1 MIELIGFEKEYS
13 DLLKRYKS
21 NNLPNSIL
29 IHGLSGIGKRTFLNK
44 LVKNILNIEF
54 KDSNLN
60 HHLNLFKNNTHPNIK
75 IIEKENDS
83 KTGKIKS
90 NITIDQ
96 IRRLKTFLNSTTT
109 IQNSSK
115 IVIVDSADY
124 LNISSANSMLKILE
138 EPKEN
143 SYIFLISNQISLL
156 LPTIRSRCLKIKFN
170 THNLSNFTN
179 IIKDKIDEIS
189 NEEIN
194 FYFELTYGSP
204 GTTILYYNNDFLDIF
219 QLSIKCL
226 LSSDLDDN
234 KINLSN
240 ILSKLSNDEFNNY
253 LSMLKF
259 ILIFANRLKL
269 NRDYKSLVNIPNYL
283 ELESLSA
290 NLTKKNLIDRFD
302 YLTNK
307 QKELFSLNLD
317 KKIFILNF
325 LTPIK

>member
-1 MIELIGFEKEYS
+1 MIELIGFEKEYN

-54 KDSNLN
+54 KDNNLD

-75 IIEKENDS
+75 IIEKEIDS

-96 IRRLKTFLNSTTT
+96 IRRLKTFLNSTSI

-143 SYIFLISNQISLL
+143 TYIFLISNQISLL

-170 THNLSNFTN
+170 THNLTNFTN
-179 IIKDKIDEIS
+179 IIKDNIDEIS

-226 LSSDLDDN
+226 LSNDLDDD

-240 ILSKLSNDEFNNY
+240 ILSKLTNDEFNNY

-259 ILIFANRLKL
+259 ILIVANKLKV
-269 NRDYKSLVNIPNYL
+269 NRDDKSLVNMPNYL
-283 ELESLSA
+283 ELESLST

-302 YLTNK
+302 YLTNN

-325 LTPIK
+325 LTQ

>member
-1 MIELIGFEKEYS
+1 MVKLIGFEKEYS

-44 LVKNILNIEF
+44 LVKNIINIEF
-54 KDSNLN
+54 KDSNLD

-75 IIEKENDS
+75 IIEKEIDS

-90 NITIDQ
+90 NITIEQ

-143 SYIFLISNQISLL
+143 TYIFLISNQISLL
-156 LPTIRSRCLKIKFN
+156 LPTIRSRCLKIKLN
-170 THNLSNFTN
+170 THNLTNYTN
-179 IIKDKIDEIS
+179 IIKDNIDEIS

-226 LSSDLDDN
+226 LSNDLDHD

-240 ILSKLSNDEFNNY
+240 IFSKLTNDEFNNY

-259 ILIFANRLKL
+259 ILIVANKLKV
-269 NRDYKSLVNIPNYL
+269 NRDNKSLINIPNYL
-283 ELESLSA
+283 ELESLST
-290 NLTKKNLIDRFD
+290 NLTKKNIIDRFD
-302 YLTNK
+302 YLTNN
-307 QKELFSLNLD
+307 QKELLSLNLD

-325 LTPIK
+325 LTQ

>member
-13 DLLKRYKS
+13 DLLNRYES

-44 LVKNILNIEF
+44 LVKNIINIEF
-54 KDSNLN
+54 KDNN
-60 HHLNLFKNNTHPNIK
+60 VDHHLNLFKNNTHPNIK
-75 IIEKENDS
+75 IIEKEIDS
-83 KTGKIKS
+83 KTGKIKT

-96 IRRLKTFLNSTTT
+96 IRRLKTFLNSTSI

-115 IVIVDSADY
+115 IVIIDSADY

-143 SYIFLISNQISLL
+143 TYIFLISNQISLL

-170 THNLSNFTN
+170 THNLTNFTN
-179 IIKDKIDEIS
+179 IIKNNIDEIS

-226 LSSDLDDN
+226 LSNDLDDD

-240 ILSKLSNDEFNNY
+240 ILSKFTNDEFNNY

-259 ILIFANRLKL
+259 ILIVANKLKV
-269 NRDYKSLVNIPNYL
+269 NRDDKSLVNMPNYL
-283 ELESLSA
+283 ELESLST
-290 NLTKKNLIDRFD
+290 NLSKKNLIDRFD
-302 YLTNK
+302 YLTNN

-325 LTPIK
+325 LTQ

>member
-1 MIELIGFEKEYS
+1 MKKSID
-13 DLLKRYKS
+13 DLLNRYKS

-54 KDSNLN
+54 KDNN
-60 HHLNLFKNNTHPNIK
+60 VDHHLNLFKNNTHPNIK
-75 IIEKENDS
+75 IIEKEIDS
-83 KTGKIKS
+83 KTGKIKT

-96 IRRLKTFLNSTTT
+96 IRRLKTFLNSTSI

-115 IVIVDSADY
+115 IVIIDSADY

-143 SYIFLISNQISLL
+143 TYIFLISNQISLL

-170 THNLSNFTN
+170 THNLTNFTN
-179 IIKDKIDEIS
+179 IIKNNIDEIS

-226 LSSDLDDN
+226 LSNDLDDD

-240 ILSKLSNDEFNNY
+240 ILSKLTNDEFNNY

-259 ILIFANRLKL
+259 ILIVANKLKV
-269 NRDYKSLVNIPNYL
+269 NRDDKSLVNMPNYL
-283 ELESLSA
+283 ELESLST

-302 YLTNK
+302 YLTNN

-325 LTPIK
+325 LTQ

>member
-13 DLLKRYKS
+13 ELLNRYES

-44 LVKNILNIEF
+44 LVKNIINIEF
-54 KDSNLN
+54 KDNN
-60 HHLNLFKNNTHPNIK
+60 VDHHLNLFKNNTHPNIK
-75 IIEKENDS
+75 IIEKEIDS
-83 KTGKIKS
+83 KTGKIKN

-96 IRRLKTFLNSTTT
+96 IRRLKTFLNSTSL
-109 IQNSSK
+109 IQDSSK
-115 IVIVDSADY
+115 IVIIDSADY
-124 LNISSANSMLKILE
+124 LNSSSANSMLKILE

-143 SYIFLISNQISLL
+143 TYIFLISNQISLL

-170 THNLSNFTN
+170 THNLTNFTN
-179 IIKDKIDEIS
+179 IIKNNIDEIS

-226 LSSDLDDN
+226 LSNDLDDD

-240 ILSKLSNDEFNNY
+240 ILSKLTNDEFNNY

-259 ILIFANRLKL
+259 ILIVANKLKV
-269 NRDYKSLVNIPNYL
+269 NRDDKSLVNMPNYL
-283 ELESLSA
+283 ELESLST
-290 NLTKKNLIDRFD
+290 NLSKKNLIDRFD
-302 YLTNK
+302 YLTNN

-325 LTPIK
+325 LTQ

>member
-1 MIELIGFEKEYS
+1 MIELIGFEKEYR
-13 DLLKRYKS
+13 DLLNRYET

-44 LVKNILNIEF
+44 LVKNIINIEF
-54 KDSNLN
+54 KDNN
-60 HHLNLFKNNTHPNIK
+60 VDHHLNLFKNNTHPNIK
-75 IIEKENDS
+75 IIEKEIDN
-83 KTGKIKS
+83 KTGKIKT

-96 IRRLKTFLNSTTT
+96 IRRLKTFLNSTSI

-115 IVIVDSADY
+115 IVIIDSADY

-143 SYIFLISNQISLL
+143 NYIFLISNQISLL

-170 THNLSNFTN
+170 THNLTNFTN
-179 IIKDKIDEIS
+179 IIKDNIDEIS

-226 LSSDLDDN
+226 LSNDLDDD

-240 ILSKLSNDEFNNY
+240 ILSKLTNDEFNNY

-259 ILIFANRLKL
+259 ILIVANKLKV
-269 NRDYKSLVNIPNYL
+269 NRDDKSLINIPNYL
-283 ELESLSA
+283 ELESLST

-302 YLTNK
+302 YLTNN

-325 LTPIK
+325 LTQ

>member
-1 MIELIGFEKEYS
+1 MIELIGFEKEFS

-54 KDSNLN
+54 KDSNVD

-75 IIEKENDS
+75 IIEKEIDS

-90 NITIDQ
+90 NITIEQ

-143 SYIFLISNQISLL
+143 TYIFLISNQISLL

-170 THNLSNFTN
+170 THNLTNFTN
-179 IIKDKIDEIS
+179 IIKNNIDEIS

-226 LSSDLDDN
+226 LSNDLDDD

-240 ILSKLSNDEFNNY
+240 ILLKLTNDEFNNY

-259 ILIFANRLKL
+259 ILIVANKLKV
-269 NRDYKSLVNIPNYL
+269 NRDDKSLVNMPNYL
-283 ELESLSA
+283 ELESLST
-290 NLTKKNLIDRFD
+290 NLSKKNLIDRFD
-302 YLTNK
+302 YLTNN

-325 LTPIK
+325 LTQ

>member
-1 MIELIGFEKEYS
+1 MIELIGYEKEYS

-54 KDSNLN
+54 KDNNLD

-75 IIEKENDS
+75 IIEKEIDS
-83 KTGKIKS
+83 KTGKIKT

-96 IRRLKTFLNSTTT
+96 IRKLKTFLNSTSI

-115 IVIVDSADY
+115 IVIIDSADY

-143 SYIFLISNQISLL
+143 TYIFLISNQISLL

-170 THNLSNFTN
+170 THNLTNFTN
-179 IIKDKIDEIS
+179 IIKHNIDEIS

-226 LSSDLDDN
+226 LSNDLDDD

-240 ILSKLSNDEFNNY
+240 ILSKLTNDEFNNY

-259 ILIFANRLKL
+259 ILIVANKLKV
-269 NRDYKSLVNIPNYL
+269 NRDDKSLVNMPNYL
-283 ELESLSA
+283 ELESLSS
-290 NLTKKNLIDRFD
+290 NLSKKNLIDRFD
-302 YLTNK
+302 YLTNN

-325 LTPIK
+325 LTH

>member
-13 DLLKRYKS
+13 DLLNRYKS

-54 KDSNLN
+54 KDNN
-60 HHLNLFKNNTHPNIK
+60 VDHHLNLFKNNTHPNIK
-75 IIEKENDS
+75 IIEKEIDS

-90 NITIDQ
+90 NITIEQ

-143 SYIFLISNQISLL
+143 TYIFLISNQISLL

-170 THNLSNFTN
+170 THNLTNFTN
-179 IIKDKIDEIS
+179 IIKDNIDEIS

-226 LSSDLDDN
+226 LSNDLDDD

-240 ILSKLSNDEFNNY
+240 ILSKLTNDEFNNY

-259 ILIFANRLKL
+259 ILIVANKLKV
-269 NRDYKSLVNIPNYL
+269 NRDDKSLVNIPNYL
-283 ELESLSA
+283 ELESLST

-302 YLTNK
+302 YLTNN

-325 LTPIK
+325 LTQ

>member
-54 KDSNLN
+54 KDNN
-60 HHLNLFKNNTHPNIK
+60 VDHHLNLFKNNTHPNIK
-75 IIEKENDS
+75 IIEKEIDS

-96 IRRLKTFLNSTTT
+96 IRRLKTFLNSTSI

-143 SYIFLISNQISLL
+143 TYIFLISNQISLL

-170 THNLSNFTN
+170 THNLTNFTN
-179 IIKDKIDEIS
+179 IIKDNIDDIS

-194 FYFELTYGSP
+194 FYYELTYGSP

-226 LSSDLDDN
+226 LSNDLDDD

-240 ILSKLSNDEFNNY
+240 ILSKLTNDEFNNY

-259 ILIFANRLKL
+259 ILIVANKLKV
-269 NRDYKSLVNIPNYL
+269 NRDDKSLINMPNYL
-283 ELESLSA
+283 ELESLST

-302 YLTNK
+302 YLTNN

-325 LTPIK
+325 LTQ

>member
-44 LVKNILNIEF
+44 LVKNIINIEF
-54 KDSNLN
+54 KDSNLD

-75 IIEKENDS
+75 IIEKEIDS

-96 IRRLKTFLNSTTT
+96 IRKLKTFLNSTTT

-124 LNISSANSMLKILE
+124 LNISSANSILKILE

-143 SYIFLISNQISLL
+143 TYIFLISNQISLL

-179 IIKDKIDEIS
+179 IIKDNIDEIS

-226 LSSDLDDN
+226 LSNDLDDD

-240 ILSKLSNDEFNNY
+240 ILSKLTNDEFNNY

-259 ILIFANRLKL
+259 ILIIANKLKV
-269 NRDYKSLVNIPNYL
+269 NRDDKSLVNMPNYL
-283 ELESLSA
+283 ELVSLSI

-302 YLTNK
+302 YLTNN
-307 QKELFSLNLD
+307 QKDLFSLNLD

-325 LTPIK
+325 LTQ

>member
-1 MIELIGFEKEYS
+1 MIELIGFEKEYN

-44 LVKNILNIEF
+44 LVKNIINIEF
-54 KDSNLN
+54 KDSNLD

-75 IIEKENDS
+75 IIEKEIDS

-96 IRRLKTFLNSTTT
+96 IRRLKTFLNSTSI

-115 IVIVDSADY
+115 IVIIDSADY

-143 SYIFLISNQISLL
+143 TYIFLISNQISLL

-170 THNLSNFTN
+170 THNLTNFTN
-179 IIKDKIDEIS
+179 IIKDNIDGIS

-226 LSSDLDDN
+226 LSNDLDDD

-240 ILSKLSNDEFNNY
+240 ILSKLTNDEFNNY

-259 ILIFANRLKL
+259 ILIVANKLKV
-269 NRDYKSLVNIPNYL
+269 NRDDKSLINMPNYL
-283 ELESLSA
+283 ELESLST

-302 YLTNK
+302 YLTNN

-325 LTPIK
+325 LTQ

>member
-1 MIELIGFEKEYS
+1 MIELIGFEKEYN
-13 DLLKRYKS
+13 DLIKRYKS

-29 IHGLSGIGKRTFLNK
+29 IHGLKGIGKRTFLNK

-54 KDSNLN
+54 KDNN
-60 HHLNLFKNNTHPNIK
+60 VDHHLNLFKNNTHPNIK
-75 IIEKENDS
+75 IIEKEIDS

-90 NITIDQ
+90 NITIEQ

-115 IVIVDSADY
+115 IVIVDSADF

-143 SYIFLISNQISLL
+143 TYIFLISNQISLL
-156 LPTIRSRCLKIKFN
+156 LPTIRSRCLKIKLN
-170 THNLSNFTN
+170 THNLTNFTN
-179 IIKDKIDEIS
+179 IIKDNIDEIS

-226 LSSDLDDN
+226 LSNDLDDD

-240 ILSKLSNDEFNNY
+240 ILSKLTNDEFNNY

-259 ILIFANRLKL
+259 ILIVANKLKV
-269 NRDYKSLVNIPNYL
+269 NRDDKSLVNIPNYL
-283 ELESLSA
+283 ELESLST
-290 NLTKKNLIDRFD
+290 NITKKNLIDRFD
-302 YLTNK
+302 YLTNN

-325 LTPIK
+325 LTQ

>member
-1 MIELIGFEKEYS
+1 MIELIGFEKEYR
-13 DLLKRYKS
+13 DLLNRYES

-44 LVKNILNIEF
+44 LVKNIINIEF
-54 KDSNLN
+54 KDNN
-60 HHLNLFKNNTHPNIK
+60 VDHHLNLFKNNTHPNIK
-75 IIEKENDS
+75 IIEKEIDS
-83 KTGKIKS
+83 KTGKIKT

-96 IRRLKTFLNSTTT
+96 IRRLKTFLNSTSI

-115 IVIVDSADY
+115 IVIIDSADY

-143 SYIFLISNQISLL
+143 TYIFLISNQISLL

-170 THNLSNFTN
+170 THNLTNFTN
-179 IIKDKIDEIS
+179 IIKNNIDEIS

-204 GTTILYYNNDFLDIF
+204 GNTILYYNNDFLDIF

-226 LSSDLDDN
+226 LSNDLDDD

-240 ILSKLSNDEFNNY
+240 ILSKLTNDEFNNY

-259 ILIFANRLKL
+259 ILIVANKLKV
-269 NRDYKSLVNIPNYL
+269 NRDDKSLVNMPNYL
-283 ELESLSA
+283 ELVSLSA
-290 NLTKKNLIDRFD
+290 NLSKKNLIDRFD
-302 YLTNK
+302 YLTNN

-325 LTPIK
+325 LTQ

>member
-1 MIELIGFEKEYS
+1 MIELIGFEKEYRE
-13 DLLKRYKS
+13 LLNRYET

-29 IHGLSGIGKRTFLNK
+29 IHGLTGIGKRTFLNK
-44 LVKNILNIEF
+44 LVKNIINIEF
-54 KDSNLN
+54 KDNNLD

-75 IIEKENDS
+75 IIEKEIDS
-83 KTGKIKS
+83 KTGKIKT

-96 IRRLKTFLNSTTT
+96 IRRLKTFLNSTSI

-115 IVIVDSADY
+115 IVIIDSADY

-143 SYIFLISNQISLL
+143 TYIFLISNQISLL

-170 THNLSNFTN
+170 THNLTNFTN
-179 IIKDKIDEIS
+179 IIKNNIDEIS
-189 NEEIN
+189 NKEIN

-204 GTTILYYNNDFLDIF
+204 GTSIHYYNNDFLDIF

-226 LSSDLDDN
+226 LSNDLDDD

-240 ILSKLSNDEFNNY
+240 ILSKITNDEFNNY
-253 LSMLKF
+253 LSMLKY
-259 ILIFANRLKL
+259 ILIVANKLKV
-269 NRDYKSLVNIPNYL
+269 NKNDKSLVNMPNYL
-283 ELESLSA
+283 ELESLST

-302 YLTNK
+302 YLTIN

-317 KKIFILNF
+317 KKLFILNF
-325 LTPIK
+325 LTQ

>member
-1 MIELIGFEKEYS
+1 MIELIGFEKEYN
-13 DLLKRYKS
+13 DLLNRYES

-44 LVKNILNIEF
+44 LVKNIINIEF
-54 KDSNLN
+54 KDNN
-60 HHLNLFKNNTHPNIK
+60 VDHHLNLFKNNTHPNIK
-75 IIEKENDS
+75 IIEKEIDS
-83 KTGKIKS
+83 KTGKIKT

-96 IRRLKTFLNSTTT
+96 IRRLKTFLNSTSI

-115 IVIVDSADY
+115 IVIIDSADY

-143 SYIFLISNQISLL
+143 TYIFLISNQISLL

-170 THNLSNFTN
+170 THNLTNFTK
-179 IIKDKIDEIS
+179 IIKNNIDEIS

-204 GTTILYYNNDFLDIF
+204 GNTILYYNNDFLDIF

-226 LSSDLDDN
+226 LSNDLDDD

-240 ILSKLSNDEFNNY
+240 ILSKLTNDEFNNY

-259 ILIFANRLKL
+259 ILIVANKLKV
-269 NRDYKSLVNIPNYL
+269 NRDDKSLVNMPNYL
-283 ELESLSA
+283 ELESLST
-290 NLTKKNLIDRFD
+290 NLSKKNLIDRFD
-302 YLTNK
+302 YLTNN

-325 LTPIK
+325 LTQ

>member
-1 MIELIGFEKEYS
+1 MIELIGFEKEYR
-13 DLLKRYKS
+13 DLLNRYES

-44 LVKNILNIEF
+44 LVKNIINIEF
-54 KDSNLN
+54 KDNN
-60 HHLNLFKNNTHPNIK
+60 VDHHLNLFKNNTHPNIK
-75 IIEKENDS
+75 IIEKEIDS

-90 NITIDQ
+90 NITIEQ

-143 SYIFLISNQISLL
+143 TYIFLISNQISLL

-170 THNLSNFTN
+170 THNLTNFTN
-179 IIKDKIDEIS
+179 IIKNNIDEIS

-226 LSSDLDDN
+226 LSNDLDDD

-240 ILSKLSNDEFNNY
+240 ILSKLTNDEFNNY

-259 ILIFANRLKL
+259 ILIVANKLKV
-269 NRDYKSLVNIPNYL
+269 NRDDKSLVNMPNYL
-283 ELESLSA
+283 ELESLST

-302 YLTNK
+302 YLTNN

-325 LTPIK
+325 LTQ

>member
-1 MIELIGFEKEYS
+1 MIELIGFEKEYR
-13 DLLKRYKS
+13 DLINRYET

-44 LVKNILNIEF
+44 LVKNIINIEF
-54 KDSNLN
+54 KDNN
-60 HHLNLFKNNTHPNIK
+60 VDHHLNLFKNNTHPNIK
-75 IIEKENDS
+75 IIEKEIDS
-83 KTGKIKS
+83 KTGKIKT

-96 IRRLKTFLNSTTT
+96 IRRLKTFLNSTSI

-115 IVIVDSADY
+115 IVIIDSADY

-143 SYIFLISNQISLL
+143 TYIFLISNQISLL

-170 THNLSNFTN
+170 THNLTNFTN
-179 IIKDKIDEIS
+179 IIKNNIDEIS

-226 LSSDLDDN
+226 LSNDLDDD

-240 ILSKLSNDEFNNY
+240 ILSKLTNDEFNNY

-259 ILIFANRLKL
+259 ILIVANKLKV
-269 NRDYKSLVNIPNYL
+269 NRDDKSLVNMPNYL
-283 ELESLSA
+283 ELESLSI

-302 YLTNK
+302 YLTNN

-325 LTPIK
+325 LTQ

>member
-1 MIELIGFEKEYS
+1 MIELIGFEKEYR
-13 DLLKRYKS
+13 DLLNRYES

-29 IHGLSGIGKRTFLNK
+29 IHGLSGIGKRTFLDK

-54 KDSNLN
+54 KDNN
-60 HHLNLFKNNTHPNIK
+60 VDHHLNLFKNNTHPNIK
-75 IIEKENDS
+75 IIEKEIDS
-83 KTGKIKS
+83 KTGKIKT

-96 IRRLKTFLNSTTT
+96 IRRLKTFLNSTSI

-115 IVIVDSADY
+115 IVIIDSADY

-143 SYIFLISNQISLL
+143 TYIFLISNQISLL

-170 THNLSNFTN
+170 THNLINFTN
-179 IIKDKIDEIS
+179 IIKDNIDEIS

-226 LSSDLDDN
+226 LSNDLDDD

-240 ILSKLSNDEFNNY
+240 ILSKLTNDEFNNY

-259 ILIFANRLKL
+259 ILIVANKLKV
-269 NRDYKSLVNIPNYL
+269 NRDDKSLVNMPNYL
-283 ELESLSA
+283 ELESLST
-290 NLTKKNLIDRFD
+290 NLSKKNLIDRFD
-302 YLTNK
+302 YLTNN
-307 QKELFSLNLD
+307 QKDLFSLNLD

-325 LTPIK
+325 LTQ

>member
-1 MIELIGFEKEYS
+1 MTKLIGFEKEYN
-13 DLLKRYKS
+13 DLLNRYKS

-29 IHGLSGIGKRTFLNK
+29 IHGLNGIGKRTFLNEVIK
-44 LVKNILNIEF
+44 DILSIEF
-54 KDSNLN
+54 KDNNLD

-75 IIEKENDS
+75 VIEKEIDS

-96 IRRLKTFLNSTTT
+96 IRRLKTFLNSTSMM
-109 IQNSSK
+109 QNSSK
-115 IVIVDSADY
+115 IVIVDPADY
-124 LNISSANSMLKILE
+124 LNISSSNSMLKILE

-143 SYIFLISNQISLL
+143 TYIFLISNQISLL
-156 LPTIRSRCLKIKFN
+156 LPTIRSRCLKIKLN
-170 THNLSNFTN
+170 SHNLTNFTT
-179 IIKDKIDEIS
+179 IIKDNIDEIS
-189 NEEIN
+189 TEEIN

-204 GTTILYYNNDFLDIF
+204 GTTILYFKNNFLDIF

-226 LSSDLDDN
+226 LSNDLDDD

-240 ILSKLSNDEFNNY
+240 ILSKLTNDEFSNY

-259 ILIFANRLKL
+259 ILIVVNKLKI
-269 NRDYKSLVNIPNYL
+269 NEKDKSLINMPNYL

-290 NLTKKNLIDRFD
+290 NLSKKNLIDRFD
-302 YLTNK
+302 YLTNN

-325 LTPIK
+325 LTQ

>member
-1 MIELIGFEKEYS
+1 MIELIGFEKEYN

-44 LVKNILNIEF
+44 LVKNIINIEF
-54 KDSNLN
+54 KDNN
-60 HHLNLFKNNTHPNIK
+60 VDHHLNLFKNNTHPNIK
-75 IIEKENDS
+75 IIEKEIDS

-96 IRRLKTFLNSTTT
+96 IRRLKIFLNSTSI

-115 IVIVDSADY
+115 IVIIDSADY

-170 THNLSNFTN
+170 THNLTNFTN
-179 IIKDKIDEIS
+179 IIKNNIDEIS

-226 LSSDLDDN
+226 LSNDLDDD

-240 ILSKLSNDEFNNY
+240 ILSKLTNDEFNNY

-259 ILIFANRLKL
+259 ILIVANKLKV
-269 NRDYKSLVNIPNYL
+269 NRDDKSLINMPNYL
-283 ELESLSA
+283 ELESLST
-290 NLTKKNLIDRFD
+290 NLSKKNLIDRFD
-302 YLTNK
+302 YLTNN

-325 LTPIK
+325 LTQ

>member
-44 LVKNILNIEF
+44 LVKNIINIEF
-54 KDSNLN
+54 KDNN
-60 HHLNLFKNNTHPNIK
+60 VDHHLNLFKNNTHPNIK
-75 IIEKENDS
+75 IIEKEIDN
-83 KTGKIKS
+83 KTGKIKT

-96 IRRLKTFLNSTTT
+96 IRRLKTFLNSTSI

-115 IVIVDSADY
+115 IVIIDSADY

-143 SYIFLISNQISLL
+143 TYIFLISNQISLL

-170 THNLSNFTN
+170 THNLTNFTN
-179 IIKDKIDEIS
+179 IIKNYIDEIS

-226 LSSDLDDN
+226 LSNDLDDD

-240 ILSKLSNDEFNNY
+240 ILSKLTNDEFNNY

-259 ILIFANRLKL
+259 ILIVANKLKV
-269 NRDYKSLVNIPNYL
+269 NRDDKSLVNMPNYL
-283 ELESLSA
+283 ELESLSS
-290 NLTKKNLIDRFD
+290 NLTQKNLIDRFD
-302 YLTNK
+302 YLTNN

-325 LTPIK
+325 LTQ

>member
-13 DLLKRYKS
+13 DLLNRYES

-54 KDSNLN
+54 KDNN
-60 HHLNLFKNNTHPNIK
+60 VDHHLNLFKNNTHPNIK
-75 IIEKENDS
+75 IIEKEIDS

-96 IRRLKTFLNSTTT
+96 IRRLKTFLNSTSI

-115 IVIVDSADY
+115 IVIIDSADY

-143 SYIFLISNQISLL
+143 TYIFLISNQISLL

-170 THNLSNFTN
+170 THNLTNFTN
-179 IIKDKIDEIS
+179 IIKDNIDEIS

-226 LSSDLDDN
+226 LSNDLDDD

-240 ILSKLSNDEFNNY
+240 ILSKLTNDEFNNY

-259 ILIFANRLKL
+259 ILIVANKLKV
-269 NRDYKSLVNIPNYL
+269 NRDDKSLVNMPNYL

-302 YLTNK
+302 YLTNN

-325 LTPIK
+325 LTQ

>member
-1 MIELIGFEKEYS
+1 MIELIGFEKEYN
-13 DLLKRYKS
+13 DLLNRYES

-29 IHGLSGIGKRTFLNK
+29 IHGLNGIGKRTFLNK

-54 KDSNLN
+54 KDNNLD

-75 IIEKENDS
+75 IIEKEIDS
-83 KTGKIKS
+83 KTGKIKT

-96 IRRLKTFLNSTTT
+96 IRRLKTFLNSTSI

-115 IVIVDSADY
+115 IVIIDSADY

-143 SYIFLISNQISLL
+143 TYIFLISNQISLL

-170 THNLSNFTN
+170 THNLTNFTK
-179 IIKDKIDEIS
+179 IIKNNIDGIS

-226 LSSDLDDN
+226 LSNDLDDD

-240 ILSKLSNDEFNNY
+240 ILSKLTNDEFNNY

-259 ILIFANRLKL
+259 ILIVANKLKVK
-269 NRDYKSLVNIPNYL
+269 RDDKSLINIPNYL
-283 ELESLSA
+283 ELESLST

-302 YLTNK
+302 YLTNN

-317 KKIFILNF
+317 KKVFILNF
-325 LTPIK
+325 LTQ

>member
-13 DLLKRYKS
+13 DLLNRYEK

-54 KDSNLN
+54 KDNN
-60 HHLNLFKNNTHPNIK
+60 VDHHLNLFKNNTHPNIK
-75 IIEKENDS
+75 IIEKEIDS
-83 KTGKIKS
+83 KTGKIKT

-96 IRRLKTFLNSTTT
+96 IRRLKTFLNSTSI

-138 EPKEN
+138 EPN
-143 SYIFLISNQISLL
+143 QNTYIFLISNQISLI

-170 THNLSNFTN
+170 THNLTNFTN
-179 IIKDKIDEIS
+179 IIKNNIDEIS

-226 LSSDLDDN
+226 LSNDLDDD

-240 ILSKLSNDEFNNY
+240 ILSKLTNDEFNNY

-259 ILIFANRLKL
+259 ILIVANKLKV
-269 NRDYKSLVNIPNYL
+269 NRDDKSLINIPNYL
-283 ELESLSA
+283 ELESLST

-302 YLTNK
+302 YLTNN

-325 LTPIK
+325 LTQ

>member
-44 LVKNILNIEF
+44 LVKNIINIEF
-54 KDSNLN
+54 KDSNLD

-75 IIEKENDS
+75 IIEKEIDS
-83 KTGKIKS
+83 KTGKIKT

-96 IRRLKTFLNSTTT
+96 IRRLKTFLNSTSI

-143 SYIFLISNQISLL
+143 TYIFLISNQISLL

-170 THNLSNFTN
+170 THNLTNFTN
-179 IIKDKIDEIS
+179 IIKNNIDEIS

-226 LSSDLDDN
+226 LSNDLDDD

-240 ILSKLSNDEFNNY
+240 ILSKLTNDEFNNY

-259 ILIFANRLKL
+259 ILIVANKLKV
-269 NRDYKSLVNIPNYL
+269 NRDDKSLINIPNYL
-283 ELESLSA
+283 ELESLST

-302 YLTNK
+302 YLTNN

-325 LTPIK
+325 LTQ

>member
-13 DLLKRYKS
+13 DLLKRYKAD
-21 NNLPNSIL
+21 NLPNSIL

-54 KDSNLN
+54 KDSNVD

-75 IIEKENDS
+75 IIEKEIDS
-83 KTGKIKS
+83 KTGKIKT

-96 IRRLKTFLNSTTT
+96 IRRLKTFLNSTSI

-115 IVIVDSADY
+115 IVIIDSADY

-143 SYIFLISNQISLL
+143 TYIFLISNQISLL

-170 THNLSNFTN
+170 THNLTNFTN

-226 LSSDLDDN
+226 LSNDLDDD

-240 ILSKLSNDEFNNY
+240 ILSKLTNDEFNNY

-259 ILIFANRLKL
+259 ILIVANKLKV
-269 NRDYKSLVNIPNYL
+269 NRDDKSLVNMPNYL

-290 NLTKKNLIDRFD
+290 NLTQKNLIDRFD
-302 YLTNK
+302 YLTNN

-325 LTPIK
+325 LTQ

>member
-1 MIELIGFEKEYS
+1 MIELIGFEKEYN
-13 DLLKRYKS
+13 DLLNRYES

-44 LVKNILNIEF
+44 LVKNIINIEF
-54 KDSNLN
+54 KDNN
-60 HHLNLFKNNTHPNIK
+60 VDHHLNLFKNNTHPNIK
-75 IIEKENDS
+75 IIEKEIDS

-96 IRRLKTFLNSTTT
+96 IRRLKTFLNSTSI

-143 SYIFLISNQISLL
+143 TYIFLISNQISLL

-170 THNLSNFTN
+170 THNLTNFTN
-179 IIKDKIDEIS
+179 IIKDNIDEIS

-226 LSSDLDDN
+226 LSNDLDDD

-240 ILSKLSNDEFNNY
+240 ILSKLTNDEFNNY

-259 ILIFANRLKL
+259 ILIVANKLKV
-269 NRDYKSLVNIPNYL
+269 NRDDKSLINMPNYL
-283 ELESLSA
+283 ELESLST

-302 YLTNK
+302 YLTNN

-325 LTPIK
+325 LTQ

>member
-1 MIELIGFEKEYS
+1 MIELIGFEKEYN
-13 DLLKRYKS
+13 DLLKRYNS

-44 LVKNILNIEF
+44 LVKNIINIEF
-54 KDSNLN
+54 KDSNLD

-75 IIEKENDS
+75 IIEKEIDS

-90 NITIDQ
+90 NITIEQ
-96 IRRLKTFLNSTTT
+96 IRRLKTFLNSTSI

-115 IVIVDSADY
+115 IVIIDSADY

-143 SYIFLISNQISLL
+143 TYIFLISNQISLL

-170 THNLSNFTN
+170 THNLTNFTN
-179 IIKDKIDEIS
+179 IIKDNIDEIS

-204 GTTILYYNNDFLDIF
+204 GTTIQYYNNDFLDIF

-226 LSSDLDDN
+226 LSNDLDDD

-240 ILSKLSNDEFNNY
+240 MLSKLTNDEFNNY

-259 ILIFANRLKL
+259 ILIVANKLKV
-269 NRDYKSLVNIPNYL
+269 NRDDKSLINIPNYL
-283 ELESLSA
+283 ELESLSK
-290 NLTKKNLIDRFD
+290 NLTKKNL
-302 YLTNK
+302 
-307 QKELFSLNLD
+307 
-317 KKIFILNF
+317 
-325 LTPIK
+325 

>member
-21 NNLPNSIL
+21 NNFPNSIL
-29 IHGLSGIGKRTFLNK
+29 IHGLRGIGKRTFLNK

-54 KDSNLN
+54 KDNNVN

-75 IIEKENDS
+75 IIEKEIDS

-96 IRRLKTFLNSTTT
+96 IRRLKTFLNSTSI

-115 IVIVDSADY
+115 IVIIDSADY

-143 SYIFLISNQISLL
+143 TYIFLISNQISLL

-170 THNLSNFTN
+170 THNLTNFTN
-179 IIKDKIDEIS
+179 IIKNNIDEIS

-226 LSSDLDDN
+226 LSNDLDDD

-240 ILSKLSNDEFNNY
+240 ILSKLTNDEFNNY

-259 ILIFANRLKL
+259 ILIVANKLKV
-269 NRDYKSLVNIPNYL
+269 NRDDKSLVNMPNYL

-290 NLTKKNLIDRFD
+290 NLTQKNLIDRFD
-302 YLTNK
+302 YLTNN

-325 LTPIK
+325 LTQ

>member
-1 MIELIGFEKEYS
+1 MIELIGFEKEYN
-13 DLLKRYKS
+13 DLLNRYES

-44 LVKNILNIEF
+44 LVKNIINIEF
-54 KDSNLN
+54 KDNN
-60 HHLNLFKNNTHPNIK
+60 VDHHLNLFKNNTHPNIK
-75 IIEKENDS
+75 IIEKEIDS
-83 KTGKIKS
+83 KTGKIKT

-96 IRRLKTFLNSTTT
+96 IRRLKTFLNSTSI

-115 IVIVDSADY
+115 IVIIDSADY

-143 SYIFLISNQISLL
+143 TYIFLISNQISLL

-170 THNLSNFTN
+170 THNLTNFTN
-179 IIKDKIDEIS
+179 IIKNNIDEIS

-226 LSSDLDDN
+226 LSNDLDDD

-240 ILSKLSNDEFNNY
+240 ILSKLTNDEFNNY

-259 ILIFANRLKL
+259 ILIVANKLKV
-269 NRDYKSLVNIPNYL
+269 NRDDKSLVNMPNYL

-290 NLTKKNLIDRFD
+290 NLSKKNLIDRFD
-302 YLTNK
+302 YLTNN

-325 LTPIK
+325 LTQ

>member
-1 MIELIGFEKEYS
+1 MIELIGFEKEYR
-13 DLLKRYKS
+13 DLLNRYES

-54 KDSNLN
+54 KDNN
-60 HHLNLFKNNTHPNIK
+60 VDHHLNLFKNNTHPNIK
-75 IIEKENDS
+75 IIEKEIDS
-83 KTGKIKS
+83 KTGKIKT

-96 IRRLKTFLNSTTT
+96 IRRLKTFLNSTSI

-115 IVIVDSADY
+115 IVIIDSADY

-143 SYIFLISNQISLL
+143 TYIFLISNQISLL

-170 THNLSNFTN
+170 THNLTNFTN
-179 IIKDKIDEIS
+179 IIKNNIDEIS

-226 LSSDLDDN
+226 LSNDLDDD

-240 ILSKLSNDEFNNY
+240 ILSKLTNDEFNNY

-259 ILIFANRLKL
+259 ILIVANKLKV
-269 NRDYKSLVNIPNYL
+269 NRDDKSLVNMPNYL
-283 ELESLSA
+283 ELESLST
-290 NLTKKNLIDRFD
+290 NLSKKNLIDRFD
-302 YLTNK
+302 YLTNN

-325 LTPIK
+325 LTQ

>member
-44 LVKNILNIEF
+44 LVKNIINIEF
-54 KDSNLN
+54 KDSNLD

-75 IIEKENDS
+75 IIEKEIDS

-90 NITIDQ
+90 NITIEQ

-143 SYIFLISNQISLL
+143 TYIFLISNQISLL

-170 THNLSNFTN
+170 THNLTNFTN
-179 IIKDKIDEIS
+179 IIKDNIDEIS

-204 GTTILYYNNDFLDIF
+204 GTTMLYYNNDFLDIF

-226 LSSDLDDN
+226 LSNDLDDD

-240 ILSKLSNDEFNNY
+240 ILSKLTNDEFNNY

-259 ILIFANRLKL
+259 ILIVANKLKV
-269 NRDYKSLVNIPNYL
+269 NRDDKSLVNIPNYL
-283 ELESLSA
+283 ELESLST

-302 YLTNK
+302 YLTNN

-325 LTPIK
+325 LTQ

>member
-1 MIELIGFEKEYS
+1 MIELIGFEKEYN
-13 DLLKRYKS
+13 DLLNRYES

-44 LVKNILNIEF
+44 LVKNIINIEF
-54 KDSNLN
+54 KDSNLD

-75 IIEKENDS
+75 IIEKEIDS
-83 KTGKIKS
+83 KTGKIKT

-96 IRRLKTFLNSTTT
+96 IRRLKTFLNSTSI

-115 IVIVDSADY
+115 IVIIDSADY

-143 SYIFLISNQISLL
+143 TYIFLISNQISLL

-170 THNLSNFTN
+170 THNLTNFTN
-179 IIKDKIDEIS
+179 IIKDNIDEIS

-226 LSSDLDDN
+226 LSNDLDDD

-240 ILSKLSNDEFNNY
+240 ILSKLTNDEFNNY

-259 ILIFANRLKL
+259 ILIVANKLKV
-269 NRDYKSLVNIPNYL
+269 NRDDKSLVNMPNYL

-290 NLTKKNLIDRFD
+290 NLSKKNLIDRFD
-302 YLTNK
+302 YLTNN

-325 LTPIK
+325 LTQ

>member
-13 DLLKRYKS
+13 DLLNRYET

-44 LVKNILNIEF
+44 LVKNIINIEF
-54 KDSNLN
+54 KDNN
-60 HHLNLFKNNTHPNIK
+60 VDHHLNLFKNNTHPNIK
-75 IIEKENDS
+75 IIEKEIDS

-96 IRRLKTFLNSTTT
+96 IRRLKTFLNSTSI

-138 EPKEN
+138 ESNEN
-143 SYIFLISNQISLL
+143 TYIFLISNQISLL

-170 THNLSNFTN
+170 THNLTNFTN
-179 IIKDKIDEIS
+179 IIKNNIDEIS

-226 LSSDLDDN
+226 LSNDLDDD

-240 ILSKLSNDEFNNY
+240 ILSKLTNDEFNNY

-259 ILIFANRLKL
+259 ILIVANKLKV
-269 NRDYKSLVNIPNYL
+269 NRDDKSLVNMPNYL
-283 ELESLSA
+283 ELESLST

-302 YLTNK
+302 YLTNN

-325 LTPIK
+325 LTQ

>member
-44 LVKNILNIEF
+44 LVKDILNIEF
-54 KDSNLN
+54 KDSNLD

-75 IIEKENDS
+75 IIEKEIDS
-83 KTGKIKS
+83 KTGKIKT

-96 IRRLKTFLNSTTT
+96 IRRLKTFLNSTSI

-115 IVIVDSADY
+115 IVIIDSADY

-143 SYIFLISNQISLL
+143 TYIFLISNQISLL

-170 THNLSNFTN
+170 THNLTNFTN
-179 IIKDKIDEIS
+179 IIKDNIDEIS

-204 GTTILYYNNDFLDIF
+204 GTTILYYNNDFFDIF

-226 LSSDLDDN
+226 LSNDLDDD

-240 ILSKLSNDEFNNY
+240 ILSKLTNDEFNNY

-259 ILIFANRLKL
+259 ILIFANKLKV
-269 NRDYKSLVNIPNYL
+269 NRDDKSLVNMPNYL
-283 ELESLSA
+283 ELESLSI

-302 YLTNK
+302 YLTNN

-325 LTPIK
+325 LTQ

>member
-1 MIELIGFEKEYS
+1 MIELIGFEKEYR
-13 DLLKRYKS
+13 DLLNRYET

-44 LVKNILNIEF
+44 LVKNIINIEF
-54 KDSNLN
+54 KDNN
-60 HHLNLFKNNTHPNIK
+60 VDHHLNLFKNNTHPNIK
-75 IIEKENDS
+75 IIEKEIDS
-83 KTGKIKS
+83 KTGKIKT

-96 IRRLKTFLNSTTT
+96 IRRLKTFLNSTSI

-115 IVIVDSADY
+115 IVIIDSADY

-138 EPKEN
+138 EPKDN
-143 SYIFLISNQISLL
+143 TYIFLISNQISLL

-170 THNLSNFTN
+170 THNLTNFTN
-179 IIKDKIDEIS
+179 IIKNNIDEIS

-226 LSSDLDDN
+226 LSNDLDDD

-240 ILSKLSNDEFNNY
+240 ILSKLTNDEFNNY

-259 ILIFANRLKL
+259 ILIVANKLKV
-269 NRDYKSLVNIPNYL
+269 NRDDKSLVNMPNYL
-283 ELESLSA
+283 ELESLST
-290 NLTKKNLIDRFD
+290 NLSKKNLVDRFD

-325 LTPIK
+325 LTQ

>member
-1 MIELIGFEKEYS
+1 MIELIGFEKEYN
-13 DLLKRYKS
+13 DLLNRYES

-44 LVKNILNIEF
+44 LVKNIINIEF
-54 KDSNLN
+54 KDNN
-60 HHLNLFKNNTHPNIK
+60 VDHHLNLFKNNTHPNIK
-75 IIEKENDS
+75 IIEKEIDN
-83 KTGKIKS
+83 KTGKIKT

-96 IRRLKTFLNSTTT
+96 IRRLKTFLNSTSI

-115 IVIVDSADY
+115 IVIIDSADY

-143 SYIFLISNQISLL
+143 TYIFLISNQISLL

-170 THNLSNFTN
+170 THNLTNFTN
-179 IIKDKIDEIS
+179 IIKNNIDEIS

-204 GTTILYYNNDFLDIF
+204 GNTILYYNNDFLDIF

-226 LSSDLDDN
+226 LSNDLDDD

-240 ILSKLSNDEFNNY
+240 ILSKLTNDEFNNY

-259 ILIFANRLKL
+259 ILIVANKLKV
-269 NRDYKSLVNIPNYL
+269 NRDDKSLVNMPNYL
-283 ELESLSA
+283 ELESLST
-290 NLTKKNLIDRFD
+290 NLSKKNLIDRFD
-302 YLTNK
+302 YLTNN

-325 LTPIK
+325 LTQ

>member
-1 MIELIGFEKEYS
+1 MIELIGFEKEYN
-13 DLLKRYKS
+13 DLLNRYES

-29 IHGLSGIGKRTFLNK
+29 IHGLNGIGKRTFLNK
-44 LVKNILNIEF
+44 LVKNIINIEF
-54 KDSNLN
+54 KDNN
-60 HHLNLFKNNTHPNIK
+60 VDHHLNLFKNNTHPNIK
-75 IIEKENDS
+75 IIEKEIDS
-83 KTGKIKS
+83 KTGKIKT

-96 IRRLKTFLNSTTT
+96 IRRLKTFLNSTSI

-115 IVIVDSADY
+115 IVIIDSADY

-143 SYIFLISNQISLL
+143 TYIFLISNQISLL

-170 THNLSNFTN
+170 THNLTNFTN
-179 IIKDKIDEIS
+179 IIKNNIDEIS

-226 LSSDLDDN
+226 LSNDLDDD

-240 ILSKLSNDEFNNY
+240 ILSKLTNDEFNNY

-259 ILIFANRLKL
+259 ILIVANKLKV
-269 NRDYKSLVNIPNYL
+269 NRDDKSLVNMPNYL
-283 ELESLSA
+283 ELESLST
-290 NLTKKNLIDRFD
+290 NLSKKNLIDRFD
-302 YLTNK
+302 YLTNN

-325 LTPIK
+325 LTQ